1 MLFEIN
7 CIFKKNAKRS
17 KRNPQDN
24 YFEDIYLI
32 QIDSLSICGFFFFFR
47 KQHAYFNIY
56 INMQMI

>member
-7 CIFKKNAKRS
+7 CIFKKNAERS

-32 QIDSLSICGFFFFFR
+32 QIDSLSICGFFFFLES
-47 KQHAYFNIY
+47 
-56 INMQMI
+56 NMLISIFI

>member
-7 CIFKKNAKRS
+7 CIFKKNAERS

-32 QIDSLSICGFFFFFR
+32 QIDSLSICGFFFLES
-47 KQHAYFNIY
+47 
-56 INMQMI
+56 NMLISIFI